1 MSEIFE
7 RKVDLGIFHSL
18 NPHMI
23 EDVKKEMMV
32 IYRKGGKNK

>member
-1 MSEIFE
+1 MSKIFE

-18 NPHMI
+18 NPYII

-32 IYRKGGKNK
+32 IMRKGGKNK